1 MKKTKALSLLLSLLL
16 LLSSLT
22 LPLLAVDAETAAD
35 PEQTQTDSADAP
47 TEDDSVPEDRLLSSR
62 TSFSVAAKAAL
73 LIDLNTG
80 RAVYEQDA
88 DERVYPASL
97 TKIMTCLLALENGN
111 LSDVVTVS
119 ASALDDLDADSSV
132 AGLQVGEQMTLE
144 NLLYCMMVVS
154 GNDACNVIAEH
165 IAGSV
170 ADFVR
175 MMNQRAYELGC
186 LNTHFS
192 NPHGLHD
199 ESHYTTARDLS
210 IITQA
215 ALKSENFR
223 QIVDTY
229 EYQLPDDNMRQ
240 NIPKLKTTN
249 MLIYRSLSNTL
260 YYSRAHGIK
269 TGYTKRAGR
278 ILAGSAVRD
287 GRRLVCVTICD
298 PDDWRDQQALFDYGF
313 SAFSLQ
319 TLVREGDTVG
329 SVPVVGGRLERVS
342 LTAAEEISYPLAEGE
357 RKELVL
363 HAPQLAFAPVLAGQA
378 GWLELRVDGV
388 CVREVPVY
396 YAQAVEETRPARS
409 FWKRMFGG

>member
-47 TEDDSVPEDRLLSSR
+47 AEDDSVPEDRLLSSR

-223 QIVDTY
+223 QIVAPCPIRSIIRARTASR
-229 EYQLPDDNMRQ
+229 PAIPVRQ
-240 NIPKLKTTN
+240 AAASFPRRRATV
-249 MLIYRSLSNTL
+249 LIFWAS
-260 YYSRAHGIK
+260 
-269 TGYTKRAGR
+269 
-278 ILAGSAVRD
+278 SAAQP
-287 GRRLVCVTICD
+287 RRC
-298 PDDWRDQQALFDYGF
+298 
-313 SAFSLQ
+313 
-319 TLVREGDTVG
+319 
-329 SVPVVGGRLERVS
+329 
-342 LTAAEEISYPLAEGE
+342 LTAAICSW
-357 RKELVL
+357 RT
-363 HAPQLAFAPVLAGQA
+363 
-378 GWLELRVDGV
+378 LRSAHG
-388 CVREVPVY
+388 CSTMALTITHTCRSCRLC
-396 YAQAVEETRPARS
+396 TRSTR
-409 FWKRMFGG
+409 

>member
-1 MKKTKALSLLLSLLL
+1 MKKTKFFSLLLAVLMLLQL
-16 LLSSLT
+16 FA
-22 LPLLAVDAETAAD
+22 LPVFSAAAEAASDQDEAQAAEDTAA
-35 PEQTQTDSADAP
+35 A
-47 TEDDSVPEDRLLSSR
+47 DDSVPEDRLLSSR
-62 TSFSVAAKAAL
+62 ASFSVAAKAAL
-73 LIDLNTG
+73 LIDLSTG
-80 RAVYEQDA
+80 RVVYEQDA
-88 DERVYPASL
+88 DERIYPASL

-119 ASALDDLDADSSV
+119 SSALDGLDADSSV
-132 AGLQVGEQMTLE
+132 AGLQIGEQMTLE

-170 ADFVR
+170 TDFVR

-186 LNTHFS
+186 LNTHFN

-249 MLIYRSLSNTL
+249 MLIYRSMSNAL
-260 YYSRAHGIK
+260 YYPRAHGIK
-269 TGYTKRAGR
+269 TGYTSQAGR
-278 ILAGSAVRD
+278 CVISEATGD
-287 GRRLVCVTICD
+287 GLDLLGIVCGAKTTVLESGDLLMENFTEC
-298 PDDWRDQQALFDYGF
+298 ASLFDYGF
-313 SAFSLQ
+313 DNYSYL
-319 TLVREGDTVG
+319 TLM
-329 SVPVVGGRLERVS
+329 S
-342 LTAAEEISYPLAEGE
+342 PL
-357 RKELVL
+357 
-363 HAPQLAFAPVLAGQA
+363 
-378 GWLELRVDGV
+378 
-388 CVREVPVY
+388 
-396 YAQAVEETRPARS
+396 
-409 FWKRMFGG
+409 

>member
-1 MKKTKALSLLLSLLL
+1 M
-16 LLSSLT
+16 
-22 LPLLAVDAETAAD
+22 DY
-35 PEQTQTDSADAP
+35 TQIK
-47 TEDDSVPEDRLLSSR
+47 VN
-62 TSFSVAAKAAL
+62 V
-73 LIDLNTG
+73 
-80 RAVYEQDA
+80 
-88 DERVYPASL
+88 DERVGVITLNHNPPRNSF
-97 TKIMTCLLALENGN
+97 TKRMLVEVL
-111 LSDVVTVS
+111 D
-119 ASALDDLDADSSV
+119 ALD
-132 AGLQVGEQMTLE
+132 EFE
-144 NLLYCMMVVS
+144 K
-154 GNDACNVIAEH
+154 NDIVRCVMLNSE
-165 IAGSV
+165 GPNFSMG
-170 ADFVR
+170 ADFDDI
-175 MMNQRAYELGC
+175 
-186 LNTHFS
+186 
-192 NPHGLHD
+192 D
-199 ESHYTTARDLS
+199 EEWSGEVHYSTARDLAKLS
-210 IITQA
+210 VCAMQNETFRA
-215 ALKSENFR
+215 VVSSKSFTENGRSFTNHNKLLWR
-223 QIVDTY
+223 VDGA
-229 EYQLPDDNMRQ
+229 D
-240 NIPKLKTTN
+240 
-249 MLIYRSLSNTL
+249 
-260 YYSRAHGIK
+260 GIK

>member
-1 MKKTKALSLLLSLLL
+1 MKKTKVLSLLLAVFL

-22 LPLLAVDAETAAD
+22 LPLLAVDAETAED
-35 PEQTQTDSADAP
+35 PEQTQSDGADAAAA
-47 TEDDSVPEDRLLSSR
+47 DDSVPEDQLLSSR

-73 LIDLNTG
+73 LVDLNTG
-80 RAVYEQDA
+80 RTVYEQDA
-88 DERVYPASL
+88 DERIYPASL

-119 ASALDDLDADSSV
+119 ASALEDLDIDSSV

-165 IAGSV
+165 IAGSIT
-170 ADFVR
+170 DFVR

-199 ESHYTTARDLS
+199 ENHYTTARDLS

-229 EYQLPDDNMRQ
+229 EYQLPDDNVRQ

-249 MLIYRSLSNTL
+249 MLIYRSMSNYTL
-260 YYSRAHGIK
+260 LFACAWHQDRLYQSGGPLRHFRG
-269 TGYTKRAGR
+269 
-278 ILAGSAVRD
+278 D
-287 GRRLVCVTICD
+287 GRR
-298 PDDWRDQQALFDYGF
+298 
-313 SAFSLQ
+313 S
-319 TLVREGDTVG
+319 
-329 SVPVVGGRLERVS
+329 
-342 LTAAEEISYPLAEGE
+342 
-357 RKELVL
+357 
-363 HAPQLAFAPVLAGQA
+363 
-378 GWLELRVDGV
+378 
-388 CVREVPVY
+388 
-396 YAQAVEETRPARS
+396 
-409 FWKRMFGG
+409 